1 MDLLPGCTDRAG
13 LATCRQP
20 AHDLRR
26 RPAARLCRS
35 VVSRAR
41 LCYAR
46 SALRPRRGSGAE
58 PMSSSS
64 GHSADLEQWFAASYA
79 ELRQLAHARLRGGG
93 RDPVLDT
100 TALVHESFLRLSQRE
115 GVAFPDRSRFLAYA
129 SKVMRSVIVD
139 LVRERGNERHGG
151 DLARVTLT
159 TGLLNLPVA
168 AEEHILR
175 VHEALEDLERV
186 DPRMAQV
193 VEMRFFAG
201 LNDLEIAETLQVSD
215 RTVRRDWQQ
224 AQLFLAEALK

>member
-1 MDLLPGCTDRAG
+1 MPSQAG
-13 LATCRQP
+13 P
-20 AHDLRR
+20 
-26 RPAARLCRS
+26 
-35 VVSRAR
+35 
-41 LCYAR
+41 
-46 SALRPRRGSGAE
+46 E
-58 PMSSSS
+58 
-64 GHSADLEQWFAASYA
+64 DLEQWFAASYG

-93 RDPVLDT
+93 RDVVLDT

-115 GVAFPDRSRFLAYA
+115 GMAFPDRSRFLAYA

-139 LVRERGNERHGG
+139 LVRERTRERHGG

-159 TGLLNLPVA
+159 TGLLDGVA
-168 AEEHILR
+168 VAEEHILR
-175 VHEALEDLERV
+175 VHEALGDLQRI

-201 LNDLEIAETLQVSD
+201 LNDLEIAAVLGITD

>member
-1 MDLLPGCTDRAG
+1 MSLHGGDSEEDL
-13 LATCRQP
+13 
-20 AHDLRR
+20 
-26 RPAARLCRS
+26 S
-35 VVSRAR
+35 
-41 LCYAR
+41 
-46 SALRPRRGSGAE
+46 
-58 PMSSSS
+58 
-64 GHSADLEQWFAASYA
+64 QWFAASYA

-93 RDPVLDT
+93 RDLVLDT

-139 LVRERGNERHGG
+139 LVRERGRERHGG

-159 TGLLNLPVA
+159 TGLLDGVA
-168 AEEHILR
+168 VAEEQILR
-175 VHEALEDLERV
+175 VHEALGDLQRV

-201 LNDLEIAETLQVSD
+201 LNDLEIAAVLGITD